1 MGRTKLGGTPS
12 SRQRYVCPVRSCKS
26 NPRGDTWTTHWKTQV
41 IFDDTDSGYAKDPKN
56 VRKFCTRS
64 ERDHTQYFYDGHFSI
79 SNLPKLT
86 IVYHNP
92 KERVKTI
99 SDLWKKSATKRK
111 ATDTSGG
118 ESDIDEPQQD
128 NESNE
133 VPDSGEKKSFPQSR
147 RKIRRV
153 CDISSD
159 EAEDDIRATPSPP
172 PNAEVNSND
181 SPPPQDIESNE
192 VPNLGEKQSFPQS
205 KSKYRRVLHSNSDED
220 ASPPSN
226 AVNDS
231 DIEMEDV
238 DEGRKKSFLHE
249 NRYSSISHVKH
260 TELFITYFI
269 LELFL
274 VLLMIKIVLRMKM
287 SS

>member
-147 RKIRRV
+147 RNLIEINRSFMIHLQVIGAYKLKLDMFI
-153 CDISSD
+153 IS
-159 EAEDDIRATPSPP
+159 
-172 PNAEVNSND
+172 
-181 SPPPQDIESNE
+181 Q
-192 VPNLGEKQSFPQS
+192 
-205 KSKYRRVLHSNSDED
+205 VLKLLCITLAFEF
-220 ASPPSN
+220 
-226 AVNDS
+226 S
-231 DIEMEDV
+231 DILWRQCLCD
-238 DEGRKKSFLHE
+238 
-249 NRYSSISHVKH
+249 
-260 TELFITYFI
+260 
-269 LELFL
+269 
-274 VLLMIKIVLRMKM
+274 LLD
-287 SS
+287 ST

>member
-133 VPDSGEKKSFPQSR
+133 VPDRVSFS
-147 RKIRRV
+147 
-153 CDISSD
+153 C
-159 EAEDDIRATPSPP
+159 A
-172 PNAEVNSND
+172 D
-181 SPPPQDIESNE
+181 S
-192 VPNLGEKQSFPQS
+192 VML
-205 KSKYRRVLHSNSDED
+205 Y
-220 ASPPSN
+220 
-226 AVNDS
+226 
-231 DIEMEDV
+231 
-238 DEGRKKSFLHE
+238 
-249 NRYSSISHVKH
+249 
-260 TELFITYFI
+260 
-269 LELFL
+269 
-274 VLLMIKIVLRMKM
+274 
-287 SS
+287 